1 MRIYPS
7 AGLLVRDP
15 VKRDFLPDIGREV
28 PDGDLYWLRRLG
40 CNDVTST
47 PPKTT
52 PTPDA
57 VAPSS
62 KPEKPPKAPAGS
74 DAQ

>member
-15 VKRDFLPDIGREV
+15 VKRDFLPDTGREV

-47 PPKTT
+47 RPKTKS
-52 PTPDA
+52 TPDA
-57 VAPSS
+57 VEPSS